1 MIVFDHEDQARALV
15 SDLREVMDN
24 DRICFFPQY
33 DRLEAELLPPSP
45 ITVFE
50 RIVCLKRL
58 VESRKAIILVC
69 SKEALEQKTIPR
81 DRFRDLSVGLKQ
93 GQEYT
98 LEKLQRKLVRWV
110 IGEKKWW
117 LHAVNLPFE
126 VIF

>member
-1 MIVFDHEDQARALV
+1 MSKLLFESVASKSEFYKPKGFSGSSYVFYLRQRFLNSPENTLIVFDHEDQARALV

-69 SKEALEQKTIPR
+69 SKEALEQKTIPETG
-81 DRFRDLSVGLKQ
+81 F
-93 GQEYT
+93 
-98 LEKLQRKLVRWV
+98 V
-110 IGEKKWW
+110 I
-117 LHAVNLPFE
+117 
-126 VIF
+126 

>member
-1 MIVFDHEDQARALV
+1 MV

-50 RIVCLKRL
+50 RFLCLKRL
-58 VESRKAIILVC
+58 IESRKAVILVC

-81 DRFRDLSVGLKQ
+81 DRFRDLSIGLKQ
-93 GQEYT
+93 GQDYSI
-98 LEKLQRKLVRWV
+98 EKLQR
-110 IGEKKWW
+110 
-117 LHAVNLPFE
+117 N
-126 VIF
+126 